1 MNCLDFATKMKEQV
15 KVLGV
20 RIVALG
26 RRDGSPCCWISQ
38 SWSVRNL
45 VVILAIFGFQSCQAQ
60 GDIDE
65 RCFLQ
70 TGGSTASF
78 FVKEDL
84 KVGSLVGQ
92 MR

>member
-1 MNCLDFATKMKEQV
+1 MEEKMPIS
-15 KVLGV
+15 GV
-20 RIVALG
+20 RIVQVGPHEG
-26 RRDGSPCCWISQ
+26 RRCCRILQNLSA
-38 SWSVRNL
+38 RNL
-45 VVILAIFGFQSCQAQ
+45 VVVVAVLGLQVCLGQSVT
-60 GDIDE
+60 DE

-92 MR
+92 MRYFIK